1 MKRTIAIVAAAS
13 LVAASCASSYRPVI
27 DMKGVDEAKFET
39 DLAECRDLAQAE
51 HPADEMVVGA
61 VVLGLLGAVLGAL
74 AGAPYHAGTGA
85 AIGGAA
91 GAGAG
96 AITGGVAA
104 NSKQSR
110 IVDSC
115 LRGRGYAVLT

>member
-13 LVAASCASSYRPVI
+13 LAAASCASSYRPVI
-27 DMKGVDEAKFET
+27 DMKGVDETKFET

-61 VVLGLLGAVLGAL
+61 V

-110 IVDSC
+110 IVDNC